1 MASKG
6 VRTRNS
12 PDFLYQ
18 DFYRFTLD
26 WNPSGAPPAYAAA
39 GIYND
44 DTIGR
49 ALYIYGAGFSWS
61 GAAALNIVSYRGIP
75 GAQVSGYGMR
85 PLVIGGQLS
94 MPPGQAFAY
103 TTATQ
108 DYIQIEAVLQADS
121 GYVKFT
127 DYPQYIIWPGYSLAV
142 FGANDSP
149 GEYWMTLWL
158 LARRYL
164 DH

>member
-6 VRTRNS
+6 IRTRNS
-12 PDFLYQ
+12 PDFLYREL
-18 DFYRFTLD
+18 YRFALD
-26 WNPSGAPPAYAAA
+26 WNPPGNPPQYAAA

-49 ALYIYGAGFSWS
+49 SLYVYGAGFSWS
-61 GAAALNIVSYRGIP
+61 GAAALNIVSYQGMP
-75 GAQVSGYGMR
+75 GSVVDGYGMR
-85 PLVIGGQLS
+85 PLVIGAQLAQ
-94 MPPGQAFAY
+94 PPGQPFGY
-103 TTATQ
+103 TTDTE
-108 DYIQIEAVLQADS
+108 DYIQIETVLQADD

-149 GEYWMTLWL
+149 GEFWMMLWL
-158 LARRYL
+158 VARQFL
-164 DH
+164 DQ